1 MVTLDAPEIRPAG
14 DGPSTRRDTPED
26 LAWADDLLQRSC
38 GRLRIRRGALV
49 DAAVLPGIVSV
60 SGGVRNGLVT
70 VMGHSEELEIVA
82 IAGEVGDPDLPRRLL
97 KAAIDGARADCR
109 RIWTVCH
116 NAEFSTQR
124 MLQEHGFRL
133 CAARPGAWAVTRGRL
148 ATGRLPEQIDG
159 VPVRDEL
166 EYDLVLR

>member
-1 MVTLDAPEIRPAG
+1 MVTLDAAELAAG
-14 DGPSTRRDTPED
+14 ADGPSTRRYTPDD
-26 LAWADDLLQRSC
+26 LTWADDLLQRSC
-38 GRLRIRRGALV
+38 GRMRIRRGAII
-49 DAAVLPGIVSV
+49 DAAVLPGIVSL

-70 VMGHSEELEIVA
+70 VMGHNEELELVA
-82 IAGEVGDPDLPRRLL
+82 IAGEVGDPGLPQRLL
-97 KAAIDGARADCR
+97 RAAIDGARPDCR

-133 CAARPGAWAVTRGRL
+133 CAARPGAWETTRGRL
-148 ATGRLPEQIDG
+148 GAGRLPERLDG
-159 VPVRDEL
+159 VPIRDEF